1 MKEKR
6 KFKRLDL
13 NLPVSLQ
20 SFNDDNISFGSIL
33 NISASGL
40 GILANDNMQAGEK
53 ISCKL
58 ETPQGKR
65 FSLLGEIRWTK
76 DWPVLATT
84 QYKMGLKLIGAV
96 NSSVDAFSQFYYERL
111 NQALSP

>member
-20 SFNDDNISFGSIL
+20 LFDDDNISFGSIL
-33 NISASGL
+33 NISANGL
-40 GILANDNMQAGEK
+40 GIIANDAIQSGQRLT
-53 ISCKL
+53 CKL

-65 FSLLGEIRWTK
+65 FSLLGEVKWAK
-76 DWPVLATT
+76 DWQVLATT
-84 QYKMGLKLIGAV
+84 QYKAGLKLIGSV
-96 NSSVDAFSQFYYERL
+96 NSSVDAFNQYYYEQL
-111 NQALSP
+111 NNALSP